1 MMRAIAIS
9 AEISAYSI
17 AVAPRWSE
25 KNSFIN
31 GMVRSLRMSEGTV
44 MRASYREVTKNGQE
58 MRFVIMRKTPFKG
71 ATGRIR

>member
-1 MMRAIAIS
+1 
-9 AEISAYSI
+9 
-17 AVAPRWSE
+17 
-25 KNSFIN
+25 
-31 GMVRSLRMSEGTV
+31 